1 MRIPTDLHED
11 DLLTRIRLAGEL
23 REIREAKGITTAD
36 LGVALGVTKKAVQG
50 LERRTSWEAPTIMR
64 YARPIGRRIEFYL
77 DGLELPDDDDVISII
92 YASMEPT
99 SPGQEDKAHW
109 RQVFNDL
116 RRIRRANHTA
126 VHFATLLGVTENAV
140 HYTETNPDGASIIS
154 AQRHARALGG
164 QLLYRLHEISGTACV
179 PGPRKAAA

>member
-11 DLLTRIRLAGEL
+11 DLLTRIRLADEL
-23 REIREAKGITTAD
+23 REIREAKGITTTD
-36 LGVALGVTKKAVQG
+36 LGVILGVTQTAVRG

-77 DGLELPDDDDVISII
+77 DGLELPDDDDVISVI
-92 YASMEPT
+92 YAAMTPT
-99 SPGQEDKAHW
+99 SPAQEDKAHW
-109 RQVFNDL
+109 RTICNDL

-140 HYTETNPDGASIIS
+140 HYWEANPDGASVIS

-164 QLLYRLHEISGTACV
+164 QLLYRLHEITGDACI